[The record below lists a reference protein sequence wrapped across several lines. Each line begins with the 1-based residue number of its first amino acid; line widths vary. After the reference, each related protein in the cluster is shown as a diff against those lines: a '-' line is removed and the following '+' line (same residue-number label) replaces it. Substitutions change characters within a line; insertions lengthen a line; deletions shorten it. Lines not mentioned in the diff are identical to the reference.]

1 MEQDADKLYLK
12 EGTVIEVLFD
22 DGITKRYDMEKL
34 FAKYP
39 WVSAL
44 QDRALFLK
52 GRLLGWGSI
61 VWNDEIDVD
70 AETVYDCGETV
81 ASPSD
86 AEQIVFGYRLKKARL
101 KAELTQEELSERTGV
116 DQSDISK
123 LEKGTLNPSVGLL
136 RRVAKGL
143 GKSISIVL
151 L

>member
-1 MEQDADKLYLK
+1 MEQDAVKLYLK

-22 DGITKRYDMEKL
+22 DGITKRYDMERL

-39 WVSAL
+39 WVSSL
-44 QDRALFLK
+44 KDRSLFLK

-81 ASPSD
+81 VSPLD
-86 AEQIVFGYRLKKARL
+86 AEQIVFGYRLKKAWL

-116 DQSDISK
+116 DQSD
-123 LEKGTLNPSVGLL
+123 KGEARS
-136 RRVAKGL
+136 AA
-143 GKSISIVL
+143 
-151 L
+151 

>member
-1 MEQDADKLYLK
+1 MEQDAVKLYLK
-12 EGTVIEVLFD
+12 EGTAIEVLFD
-22 DGITKRYDMEKL
+22 DGVTKRYDMERL

-39 WVSAL
+39 WASAL
-44 QDRALFLK
+44 KDRTLFLK
-52 GRLLGWGSI
+52 GKLLGWGSI

-70 AETVYDCGETV
+70 TETVYDCGETV

-86 AEQIVFGYRLKKARL
+86 AEHIILGYRLKKARL
-101 KAELTQEELSERTGV
+101 KEKLTQEELSERTGV

-123 LEKGTLNPSVGLL
+123 LEKGTLNPSIGLL

>member
-1 MEQDADKLYLK
+1 MEQDAVKLYLK
-12 EGTVIEVLFD
+12 EGTAIEVLFG
-22 DGITKRYDMEKL
+22 DGITKRYDMVKL
-34 FAKYP
+34 FKKYP
-39 WVSAL
+39 WVSTL
-44 QDRALFLK
+44 KDRSLFLK

-86 AEQIVFGYRLKKARL
+86 ADQIILGYRLKKARL
-101 KAELTQEELSERTGV
+101 KEELTQEELSQRTGV

-123 LEKGTLNPSVGLL
+123 LEKGMLNPSIGLL

-143 GKSISIVL
+143 GKSISIVVL
-151 L
+151 

>member
-1 MEQDADKLYLK
+1 MEQDAVKLYLK

-22 DGITKRYDMEKL
+22 DGITKRYDMERL

-39 WVSAL
+39 WVPSL
-44 QDRALFLK
+44 KDRSLFLK

-81 ASPSD
+81 VSPLD

-116 DQSDISK
+116 DQSD
-123 LEKGTLNPSVGLL
+123 KGEARS
-136 RRVAKGL
+136 AA
-143 GKSISIVL
+143 
-151 L
+151 